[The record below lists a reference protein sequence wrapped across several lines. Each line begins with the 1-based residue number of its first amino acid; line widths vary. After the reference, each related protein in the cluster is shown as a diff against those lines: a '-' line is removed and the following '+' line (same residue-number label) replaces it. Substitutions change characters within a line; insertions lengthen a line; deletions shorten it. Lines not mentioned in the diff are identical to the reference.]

1 MELKINDYN
10 LPEVVSF
17 NFEELKAEVSAKMA
31 LYETMVYSEDQVKVA
46 KADRADLNRLKKA
59 LNDEIIKREKE
70 YLKPFNEFKAQINE
84 IISLIDKP
92 IAAIDSQV
100 KGYEDQK
107 KADKKAEIENMWSSL
122 TIQLPIPLTLGQIFN
137 ERWLN
142 ASVSQKQIWDEIDER
157 IKQIETDLLT
167 LQNLPDF
174 SFEAI
179 EAYKTSLDIN
189 QAIQEGKRLSEIQK
203 KKAEQENH
211 IIPPE
216 EREQHKADRLAQAE
230 AQKNWVSFKAYIDVN
245 DALALRKFFESR
257 NIEFEAI

>member
-59 LNDEIIKREKE
+59 LNDERIKREKE

-107 KADKKAEIENMWSSL
+107 KADKLEEIHHIWNDRNIFEWL
-122 TIQLPIPLTLGQIFN
+122 DFKLVFN
-137 ERWLN
+137 EKWLN
-142 ASVSQKQIWDEIDER
+142 ATVKTPVIENVIVSKIAQISE
-157 IKQIETDLLT
+157 DLVT

-179 EAYKTSLDIN
+179 EVYKTSLDIN
-189 QAIQEGKRLSEIQK
+189 QAIQEGRRLAEIQK
-203 KKAEQENH
+203 KKAEQEA
-211 IIPPE
+211 IPQATAEPQPAQIEVPE
-216 EREQHKADRLAQAE
+216 TP
-230 AQKNWVSFKAYIDVN
+230 KNWVSFKAYIDVN

-257 NIEFEAI
+257 QIEFEAI